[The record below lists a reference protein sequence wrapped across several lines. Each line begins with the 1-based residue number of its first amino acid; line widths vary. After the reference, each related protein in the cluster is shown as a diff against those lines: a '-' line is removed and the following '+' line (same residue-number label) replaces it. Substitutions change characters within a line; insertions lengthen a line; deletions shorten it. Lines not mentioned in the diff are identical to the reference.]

1 MGRGTL
7 TEVQD
12 GFVTL
17 PKVRDGSGDERVGPF
32 EGPRWVGRSFGRS
45 ETGRRTLPVVWD
57 ELGTIPE
64 V

>member
-1 MGRGTL
+1 M
-7 TEVQD
+7 
-12 GFVTL
+12 TL

-45 ETGRRTLPVVWD
+45 ETGRRTLSVVWD